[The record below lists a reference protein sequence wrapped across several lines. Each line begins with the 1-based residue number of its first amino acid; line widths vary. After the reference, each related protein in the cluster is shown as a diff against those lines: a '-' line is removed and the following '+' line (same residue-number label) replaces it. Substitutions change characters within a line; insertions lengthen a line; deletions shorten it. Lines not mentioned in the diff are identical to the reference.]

1 MLLSMDDLSAL
12 RDESVELLTPSRLYS
27 RTEVLERPGP
37 VPASPGVYAWY
48 FADSPLNV
56 PTDTCHVTE
65 LGTLLYVGISPKAPP
80 ANGGAPSQQNLRNRV
95 KYHFNGN
102 AAGSTFRLTLGSLL
116 AEQLGIEL
124 RRVGSGGR
132 LTFGSGESALS
143 EWMEQHAR
151 VCWTVH
157 PRPWILESD
166 LIQRISLPLNLDQNR
181 HSGFH
186 AELSAA
192 RAQQRARARQLPIA
206 HG

>member
-1 MLLSMDDLSAL
+1 MLLSMDGMSTL
-12 RDESVELLTPSRLYS
+12 RDESAELLKPSRLYS
-27 RTEVLERPGP
+27 RAEVLERPGP
-37 VPASPGVYAWY
+37 VPASPGVCACY
-48 FADSPLNV
+48 FADAPASV

-65 LGTLLYVGISPKAPP
+65 FGTLLYVGVSPKAPP
-80 ANGGAPSQQNLRNRV
+80 ANGGAPNQQNLRKRV
-95 KYHFNGN
+95 KYHFRGN

-132 LTFGSGESALS
+132 LTFGSGENVLS

-151 VCWTVH
+151 VCWTVN
-157 PRPWILESD
+157 PSPWILESD
-166 LIQRISLPLNLDQNR
+166 LIQRVSLPLNLDQNR

-192 RAQQRARARQLPIA
+192 RAQQRARARQLPVA